1 LTRADRPAGYS
12 LARADVAWE
21 PRFLQLDTAPA
32 VHEFAEFGTV
42 PDDVLLSPVAI
53 TDPFRLLSEE
63 GARVA
68 VEIARELESLAV
80 ADVRSKRMR
89 GCTYRSRFF
98 AGMYSDPALL
108 SYLSDLAQADLRPHP
123 IGHHRVQLNFV
134 PEDLGRAVDVWHY
147 DVVSFDIVMLLT
159 EPSLMKG
166 GNTEY
171 FLGTVE
177 EGEAILRQGGR
188 LPAERIVQVAYP
200 GAGWGFLQQ
209 GHQVLHRAAPLDE
222 PYPRVSLVASYYCAD
237 SRFREPT
244 ILPPL
249 RVADGRDV
257 ALLEWA
263 NYAAYRTVAKLQR
276 FLEDQP
282 DFGLEPAEVRDRL
295 QACIAEAEVAIAEFD
310 SLDEGHLINLG

>member
-1 LTRADRPAGYS
+1 MAA
-12 LARADVAWE
+12 
-21 PRFLQLDTAPA
+21 
-32 VHEFAEFGTV
+32 
-42 PDDVLLSPVAI
+42 
-53 TDPFRLLSEE
+53 
-63 GARVA
+63 
-68 VEIARELESLAV
+68 EIAQELEALAV

-134 PEDLGRAVDVWHY
+134 PEDRGRAVDVWHY

-171 FLGTVE
+171 FWGTVE
-177 EGEAILRQGGR
+177 EGEAILRQGVASPLSESCRWRTPAPGGASCSRAIRCCTGR
-188 LPAERIVQVAYP
+188 RLS
-200 GAGWGFLQQ
+200 
-209 GHQVLHRAAPLDE
+209 DE
-222 PYPRVSLVASYYCAD
+222 PYPRISLVASYYCAD

-249 RVADGRDV
+249 RVTDGRDV

-295 QACIAEAEVAIAEFD
+295 QECIAEAEVAIAEFD